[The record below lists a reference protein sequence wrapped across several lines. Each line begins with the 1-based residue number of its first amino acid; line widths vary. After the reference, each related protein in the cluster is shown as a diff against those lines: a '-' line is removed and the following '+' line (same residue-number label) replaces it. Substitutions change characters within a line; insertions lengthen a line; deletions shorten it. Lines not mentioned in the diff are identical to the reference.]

1 MPPRMC
7 PTALAA
13 CLFRGFAD
21 PTRLAVLLALLGG
34 ERRVADL
41 VESGRRF
48 PVERVWQLACLRESG
63 LLSTGPASTGRCI
76 ARGRRAALAVTGNRI
91 ELCPEPADGSCSPSP
106 KRART
111 MHWPAL
117 VAGCA
122 PCSPLCPSGVTARRN
137 GDEVEIDPGQLAV
150 GDVVVVRPG
159 ERLATDGVVRRD
171 RYTAPV
177 LRS

>member
-1 MPPRMC
+1 MLPRMR

-21 PTRLAVLLALLGG
+21 PTRWAVLLALLGG

-41 VESGRRF
+41 VEAVGGSQSNVSGS
-48 PVERVWQLACLRESG
+48 W
-63 LLSTGPASTGRCI
+63 PAY
-76 ARGRRAALAVTGNRI
+76 ARAGCCRPARRAPAGVLLEGAERLFAVTGNRI
-91 ELCPEPADGSCSPSP
+91 ELCPGPADGSCSPSP
-106 KRART
+106 KRARAT
-111 MHWPAL
+111 HWPAL
-117 VAGCA
+117 VAGRA

-137 GDEVEIDPGQLAV
+137 GDEVEIDQGQLAV
-150 GDVVVVRPG
+150 GDVMVVRPG

-171 RYTAPV
+171 RYTGPV